1 MPRGTLSARP
11 TRAVRTSLVIVTRE
25 GGNPS
30 GFRDAPARRGVERGP
45 QGRPA
50 YCLIVPTAHP
60 SGTVARSTASCRIP
74 S

>member
-1 MPRGTLSARP
+1 VPRGTPSVRP
-11 TRAVRTSLVIVTRE
+11 TRAVRASLAIVTRE

-45 QGRPA
+45 KAGPVHF
-50 YCLIVPTAHP
+50 LIVSTAHP
-60 SGTVARSTASCRIP
+60 SGTVARSIASCRIP